1 MRTLILIV
9 AGLLIALGVVL
20 RMPARLRRQGV
31 IGFTVLWLLAVL
43 WNLRTGLAHG
53 YTLEEEAPIQTLIF
67 LVPVALAWVLALKLP
82 RRGVWP

>member
-20 RMPARLRRQGV
+20 RMPARLRRQGA

-53 YTLEEEAPIQTLIF
+53 YTLEEEAPIQALIF
-67 LVPVALAWVLALKLP
+67 LVPVVLAWVLALKLP